1 LLGIASVLKAPETS
15 ILGIE
20 APIWSETFVTDQRRR
35 LLAFPRIAAGAE
47 VAWLPQDSRA

>member
-1 LLGIASVLKAPETS
+1 VLKAPKTS
-15 ILGIE
+15 IRGIE

-35 LLAFPRIAAGAE
+35 RVLAFPRIAAGAE